1 MGAAFNR
8 ELKKY
13 MTPKMTAYLATAN
26 ADADYLPEV
35 RPVSLM
41 EHDGHF
47 YIATGAG
54 SRKAKEMQRHPF
66 ASALVH
72 FRDNQYSG
80 YLRIAGRVETVMSP
94 EKRAVIAEATGY
106 PVLHYW
112 QRYDNPELFF
122 AEIKPLRV
130 EFMKPGDN
138 DAVEVKI

>member
-1 MGAAFNR
+1 MGATFSP

-13 MTPKMTAYLATAN
+13 MTPKMTAYLATVN
-26 ADADYLPEV
+26 ADANFLPEV

-41 EHDGHF
+41 EHEGRF
-47 YIATGAG
+47 YIATGAS

-80 YLRIAGRVETVMSP
+80 YLRIVGRVEVVLTP
-94 EKRAVIAEATGY
+94 EKRAVIAGATGY
-106 PVLHYW
+106 PVVHFW
-112 QRYDNPELFF
+112 KTYDNPEIFF

-130 EFMKPGDN
+130 EFMKPGDD
-138 DAVEVKI
+138 DAVEVL